1 MFLKWKD
8 FSGASHIIE
17 GIEEAVGYPA
27 LLHFEQAREVA
38 EAYDGPDVTI
48 RRLTYPD
55 IWHQSLADAETD
67 GHSLNQDAKQFGYAT
82 SVIPWDTDPDGGA
95 SPGSRAVWVEDTVR
109 SGEVLRVDIP
119 ARSFGAYIVATMHG
133 RGAGR
138 RRDHLFIDTPG
149 PVYLMSDTGQTI
161 DRFTVDAA
169 PSTHGPV
176 R

>member
-17 GIEEAVGYPA
+17 GVEEAIGYPVP
-27 LLHFEQAREVA
+27 LHFEQAREVA
-38 EAYDGPDVTI
+38 ETYDGTDVTI

-55 IWHQSLADAETD
+55 IWHQSIADAEVD
-67 GHSLNQDAKQFGYAT
+67 GHRISPDDKRSGYAT
-82 SVIPWDTDPDGGA
+82 SVIPWDTDPDGRA
-95 SPGSRAVWVEDTVR
+95 APGSRAVWVEDTVR
-109 SGEVLRVDIP
+109 SDEVLRVDLP
-119 ARSFGAYIVATMHG
+119 DRSFGAYIVATMHG
-133 RGAGR
+133 SGGGR

-161 DRFTVDAA
+161 DRFTIDAA
-169 PSTHGPV
+169 PVTHGPV